1 MEHNYKISDKIIHH
15 DKYDISCQ
23 IYNHFFKESIHYL
36 YLMAP
41 TQWGKTDII
50 NYLTRIMRN
59 NEALTNIKRENIF
72 IFTGMSDNDWKKQ
85 TKERLHKDFHDNIF
99 HSPTIKNM
107 KKRIISSNNN
117 CLLIWDESHTAS
129 SVDNTISKEIK
140 YLRNGDLFRKN
151 IYLLTLSASSPVE
164 IKHVEIL
171 QKETPE
177 GVYSVKDMVMV
188 KKVPLSEDYTS
199 IKTLFDNDRIRESE
213 KISEDFILQLL
224 TEMFTMNK
232 TRYHI
237 IRVHGRNYDNNK
249 QLINDINK
257 DNFDDYFDIIEWNS
271 KTKNNR
277 DINTILNKR
286 PKIDTIIIV
295 KEMFRSAKTL
305 NDKYIGILVD
315 RSNKTKTSTTMQ
327 SFLGRSCGYDRS
339 SDTVIYT
346 NMENAVKCLEI
357 FENGW
362 LETNSWEAPHSKMDR
377 HKQLATTGKEI
388 QSVIS
393 GDEKIIEKEKI
404 KVFTKIFERK
414 DYKCEID
421 FKHEIDE
428 FYKNIKK
435 NSHIPRWDI
444 LNNKDENGF
453 MLSTVRGI
461 TRIFSLEEILYEK
474 RAGLNQKCIKRIN
487 ICYKS
492 IKDKKSKCAVIKYIK
507 V

>member
-1 MEHNYKISDKIIHH
+1 MSHNYYVSKITHR
-15 DKYDISCQ
+15 DKYEIGCQ

-41 TQWGKTDII
+41 TQWGKTDVI

-59 NEALTNIKRENIF
+59 NESLTKIKKENIF

-85 TKERLHKDFHDNIF
+85 TKERLHPDFHDNIF

-107 KKRIISSNNN
+107 KKKIKSINDDIF
-117 CLLIWDESHTAS
+117 LIWDESHTAS
-129 SVDNTISKEIK
+129 SIDNTISKEIK
-140 YLRNGDLFRKN
+140 CLRNGDLFRKN

-177 GVYSVKDMVMV
+177 GTYSVRDMVMV
-188 KKVPLSEDYTS
+188 KKVPLNNDYTS

-213 KISEDFILQLL
+213 KISEEFILQVL
-224 TEMFTMNK
+224 TDMFKMKK

-237 IRVHGRNYDNNK
+237 IRVHGRNYEKNK
-249 QLINDINK
+249 DIINDINK
-257 DNFDDYFDIIEWNS
+257 DYFDNYFDIIEWNS

-277 DINTILNKR
+277 DINTILEKK
-286 PKIDTIIIV
+286 PEIDTIIII

-305 NDKYIGILVD
+305 NDKHIGILVD
-315 RSNKTKTSTTMQ
+315 RCNKTKTSTTMQ
-327 SFLGRSCGYDRS
+327 SFLGRSCGYNRS
-339 SDTVIYT
+339 KDTVIYT
-346 NMENAVKCLEI
+346 NIDNAQKCLEI

-362 LETNSWEAPHSKMDR
+362 METNSWEAPHSKMDKN
-377 HKQLATTGKEI
+377 KQLSTTGKEI
-388 QSVIS
+388 QSIIS
-393 GDEKIIEKEKI
+393 GEEKIIEKEKA

-414 DYKCEID
+414 DYKCETD
-421 FKHEIDE
+421 FKNDINK
-428 FYKNIKK
+428 FYKEIKK
-435 NSHIPRWDI
+435 NSHIPRWEI
-444 LNNKDENGF
+444 LNDKDKNGF
-453 MLSTVRGI
+453 VLSTVRGVKK
-461 TRIFSLEEILYEK
+461 IFSLEEILYEK

-492 IKDKKSKCAVIKYIK
+492 LKDKKSKCAVIKYI
-507 V
+507 